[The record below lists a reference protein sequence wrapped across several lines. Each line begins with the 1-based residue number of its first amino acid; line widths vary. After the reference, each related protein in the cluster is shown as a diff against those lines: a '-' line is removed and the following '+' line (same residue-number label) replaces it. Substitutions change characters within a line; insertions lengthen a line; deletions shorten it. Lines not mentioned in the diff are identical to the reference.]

1 MGVEQTTVV
10 GQRPEPF
17 IQKPACSCGFPRS
30 SWALV
35 QQTSAGMRTAA
46 WPSSADD
53 LQAQGE
59 ILATNFEM
67 LAPVHAQ
74 GDLVHGPLGE
84 VADKGPLP
92 NWAHEEVE
100 LEARALAATV
110 ELQPHC
116 TVDRR
121 THVRVPRLC
130 ACGLAAALTG
140 SPSLAWQK
148 VHAQIGASTDL
159 QGRRDKGESTAAGL
173 ELGENILDTPLCA
186 RRFATGLLLGRGMHP
201 HAHSNQLLWRVRQP
215 RRGPEGGEE
224 HAGRRRLC
232 QARRRRKSSTRWR
245 ATERIEPRR
254 QRGARTRRVRATDFR
269 NEAFEALRKLALE
282 LAKLLLQEGREQ
294 RPLPICHC
302 RGRGCGAGFEWGDRD
317 LHRQFGG
324 VHCQSIHRHHHV
336 VLLLSTQRRNGAPK
350 YLADARKDAQM
361 YCKSGFKPA

>member
-148 VHAQIGASTDL
+148 VYAQIGATTDL
-159 QGRRDKGESTAAGL
+159 QGRRDQGESTAPL
-173 ELGENILDTPLCA
+173 ELGKNILDTPLCA
-186 RRFATGLLLGRGMHP
+186 RRLVTGLLLGSSMHI
-201 HAHSNQLLWRVRQP
+201 HAHTSQPLVWVRQP
-215 RRGPEGGEE
+215 KRGPEGGEE
-224 HAGRRRLC
+224 HAGRRRQC
-232 QARRRRKSSTRWR
+232 QARRRRRSSTRWR

-254 QRGARTRRVRATDFR
+254 QRGARARGVGAT
-269 NEAFEALRKLALE
+269 AFEALRKLALE
-282 LAKLLLQEGREQ
+282 LAELLLQERRQQ
-294 RPLPICHC
+294 RPICHC
-302 RGRGCGAGFEWGDRD
+302 RGGGACFEWEGGRD
-317 LHRQFGG
+317 LHRLVQWQFGA
-324 VHCQSIHRHHHV
+324 VHCQSIHRHDHV
-336 VLLLSTQRRNGAPK
+336 LLLLSTQ
-350 YLADARKDAQM
+350 
-361 YCKSGFKPA
+361 

>member
-1 MGVEQTTVV
+1 
-10 GQRPEPF
+10 
-17 IQKPACSCGFPRS
+17 
-30 SWALV
+30 
-35 QQTSAGMRTAA
+35 
-46 WPSSADD
+46 
-53 LQAQGE
+53 
-59 ILATNFEM
+59 M
-67 LAPVHAQ
+67 LAPVHTQ
-74 GDLVHGPLGE
+74 GDFVHSPLGE
-84 VADKGPLP
+84 VADEGPLP
-92 NWAHEEVE
+92 NWPHEKVE
-100 LEARALAATV
+100 LEASILAATI
-110 ELQPHC
+110 EFQPHC
-116 TVDRR
+116 TVDRH
-121 THVRVPRLC
+121 THVRVPRPR